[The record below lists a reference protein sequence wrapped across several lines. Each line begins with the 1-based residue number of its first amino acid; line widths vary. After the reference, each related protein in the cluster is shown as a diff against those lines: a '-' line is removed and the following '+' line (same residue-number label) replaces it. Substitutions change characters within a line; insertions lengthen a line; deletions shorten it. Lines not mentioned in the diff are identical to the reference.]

1 MSLPQSCQVIT
12 VVLCHVPIN
21 DLKPLQSI
29 PNLTLSLEIIKSIQ
43 DYSFFVNIQN
53 LTITASSSSG
63 FPMTIFNF
71 LTHLQSIRLADCD
84 IEHVNG
90 LNNIPKVFLNG
101 CNKLKDVNGLGNNH
115 SVDIRYCVKLKRVD
129 NLATVPIVTII
140 GCRSIEDYSCLKNV
154 PRLKSYF
161 E

>member
-1 MSLPQSCQVIT
+1 
-12 VVLCHVPIN
+12 
-21 DLKPLQSI
+21 
-29 PNLTLSLEIIKSIQ
+29 
-43 DYSFFVNIQN
+43 
-53 LTITASSSSG
+53 
-63 FPMTIFNF
+63 MTIFNF

-90 LNNIPKVFLNG
+90 LINIPKVFLNG

-154 PRLKSYF
+154 PRLKVLRTKGEKLEEDRYCISLTLNENRICHSLLVINIY
-161 E
+161 